1 MEVGLAR
8 RSGGQRRERVT
19 VALGEAAGEA
29 ALRLS
34 GAVQFV
40 LKPAARAGT
49 SPYAGVGLTFAGA
62 RHAHGAGYLGVMLG
76 LEAAPGRP
84 RGWYLELG
92 VEGGLRM
99 AAGMRWRRFSR
110 RTS

>member
-1 MEVGLAR
+1 MEVGLGR

-19 VALGEAAGEA
+19 VAVGDAGGEPAV
-29 ALRLS
+29 RVS

-40 LKPAARAGT
+40 LKPAAPAGT
-49 SPYAGVGLTFAGA
+49 SPYAGVGLAFAGA

-76 LEAAPGRP
+76 VEAAPGRS
-84 RGWYLELG
+84 RGWYVELG
-92 VEGGLRM
+92 VEGGLRV

-110 RTS
+110 STT